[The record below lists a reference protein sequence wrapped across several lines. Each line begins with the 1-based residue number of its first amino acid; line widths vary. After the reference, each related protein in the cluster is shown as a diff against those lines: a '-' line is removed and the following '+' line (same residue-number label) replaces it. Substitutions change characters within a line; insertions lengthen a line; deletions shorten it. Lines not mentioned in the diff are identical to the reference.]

1 MKYMGSKNK
10 IAKYIVPIIERYIV
24 DNGVKNYV
32 EPFVG
37 GANVI
42 DKVRCEN
49 KIGAD
54 ANEYL
59 IALYQNKEKVLKMPY
74 VTKELYTDVKLAYK
88 NKDYSVYDKWFIGAV
103 GFFASY
109 NGKFFEG
116 GYSGKRTIKNGA
128 TRDYYDEALRNFI
141 AQIPNL
147 ENIKFLSGEY
157 DRVCSVIHNSLI
169 YCDPPYKDTTQYGT
183 SANFDSEKFWDW
195 CREMA
200 EDNIVLVSEQTA
212 PSDIRCIWEQEVA
225 RTLDCNSSKKITEKL
240 YLVNKN

>member
-116 GYSGKRTIKNGA
+116 GYSGKRTIKN
-128 TRDYYDEALRNFI
+128 
-141 AQIPNL
+141 
-147 ENIKFLSGEY
+147 
-157 DRVCSVIHNSLI
+157 
-169 YCDPPYKDTTQYGT
+169 
-183 SANFDSEKFWDW
+183 
-195 CREMA
+195 
-200 EDNIVLVSEQTA
+200 
-212 PSDIRCIWEQEVA
+212 
-225 RTLDCNSSKKITEKL
+225 
-240 YLVNKN
+240 